1 MKLNKLLKQIA
12 QDKLVVIS
20 RGIQTPVLVQAA
32 EACAQ
37 AGITL
42 LESTFDHTI
51 ENPIEENAEKLRAIA
66 RAVGGKMRLG
76 AGTVLTVEEVRAAY
90 EAGAEYIISPG
101 TDEEVMAETKRL
113 GMLSIPG
120 AMTPSEVQRA
130 WKLGADMVKLFPAD
144 DLGFHYIQNL
154 RGPLGHIPLMATGG
168 VNPVTIP
175 QLLAAGV
182 KAVGTGFT
190 IFRRDLIEKEDYD
203 GIRTLAQMHVDAVKL
218 TQL

>member
-1 MKLNKLLKQIA
+1 MNKLLKQIA

-101 TDEEVMAETKRL
+101 TGLKKSMAETKRL

-120 AMTPSEVQRA
+120 AMAPVGSSAGMEAGCGYGQA
-130 WKLGADMVKLFPAD
+130 LS
-144 DLGFHYIQNL
+144 
-154 RGPLGHIPLMATGG
+154 GG
-168 VNPVTIP
+168 
-175 QLLAAGV
+175 
-182 KAVGTGFT
+182 
-190 IFRRDLIEKEDYD
+190 
-203 GIRTLAQMHVDAVKL
+203 
-218 TQL
+218 